1 MNDEGCKDL
10 EQQID
15 YLQALMKANE
25 QKSLDTLE
33 RLRAQNAET
42 RRKLEVQR
50 EIVKDLERRNRQLIE
65 KLSSLESGGPR
76 KRENDFRLAPQIGPN
91 VARTLNIQQ
100 SSEFEVI
107 PYVTFTKDRLYLLE
121 AGMLNKPEASPT
133 ADRRKEMEEV
143 METALSALNTDS
155 RAKQYTP
162 FDLAQGYTRT
172 DRNIGTQY
180 EL

>member
-76 KRENDFRLAPQIGPN
+76 KRENDFRLVGF
-91 VARTLNIQQ
+91 RFNIVGIICNFK
-100 SSEFEVI
+100 SH
-107 PYVTFTKDRLYLLE
+107 P
-121 AGMLNKPEASPT
+121 
-133 ADRRKEMEEV
+133 
-143 METALSALNTDS
+143 
-155 RAKQYTP
+155 
-162 FDLAQGYTRT
+162 
-172 DRNIGTQY
+172 
-180 EL
+180 